1 MSLFPTNT
9 FSDTILTILKTGHY
23 LALYTA
29 APTVS
34 GGGTEVTGGSYA
46 RMALTFGTITA
57 GAMSNTVAV
66 TFTGLPA
73 STITHFGIISASTG
87 GTLKVFGA
95 LNSTAAVISGDQV
108 QFPIGS
114 ITVNLSGS

>member
-1 MSLFPTNT
+1 MSAFPTTNYIE
-9 FSDTILTILKTGHY
+9 TILNLIKTGHY
-23 LALYTA
+23 LALYTV

-46 RMALTFGTITA
+46 RIALTFGSITA

-73 STITHFGIISASTG
+73 TTITHFGIISASTG